1 MKHLIILV
9 AILMA
14 PLFAFAQSGKAPAF
28 KWSETEHDFGK
39 IKKGV
44 PQTATFTYTNTG
56 KSPLTVTDAKASC
69 GCTVPEYT
77 KDPVAPGKT
86 GTIKAT
92 YNAAN
97 PGTFLKSVTITS
109 NVEGGPQILT
119 IKGEVV
125 E

>member
-1 MKHLIILV
+1 MKKLIFLF
-9 AILMA
+9 AILLAPMWVMA
-14 PLFAFAQSGKAPAF
+14 QAGPGF

-44 PQTATFTYTNTG
+44 PVTTTFTYTNTG
-56 KSPLTVTDAKASC
+56 KAPLSVSDVKASC

-77 KDPVAPGKT
+77 KEVVAPGKT
-86 GTIKAT
+86 GSVKAT

-97 PGTFLKSVTITS
+97 PGPFLKSVTVTS
-109 NVEGGPQILT
+109 NVEGGPVILT